1 MQRFEVKFRVKNSN
15 GNFGNV
21 MLQVVSAWSPTQ
33 ALEQVKAMYGG
44 ASQVEIFMWK
54 PA

>member
-1 MQRFEVKFRVKNSN
+1 MQSYEVKFRIKNAN

-21 MLQVVSAWSPTQ
+21 MMQVVSAWTPTQ

-44 ASQVEIFMWK
+44 PSKVEIFLWK
-54 PA
+54 PI